1 MDNRK
6 KFGRYIRSLR
16 EKRGLTKRQAAIKM
30 GYKGLGTIHSVEAG
44 VSPLPIDRIHP
55 TAKLYKVDVEE
66 ILEQLKKYE
75 PDLYNKYMTLE
86 RDFADYLLH
95 QVKNFSKSKTVR
107 RLAGLS
113 LIIYKLSTK
122 NPDFQ
127 NTQVCEGIG
136 R

>member
-16 EKRGLTKRQAAIKM
+16 EKRGFTKRQAAIKM

-55 TAKLYKVDVEE
+55 IAKLYQADVEE
-66 ILEQLKKYE
+66 ILEMLKRYE
-75 PDLYNKYMTLE
+75 PDLYDKYMILE

-95 QVKNFSKSKTVR
+95 QVKNFSKSKTAR

-113 LIIYKLSTK
+113 LIIYRLSTK
-122 NPDFQ
+122 NPVE
-127 NTQVCEGIG
+127 NNQVCEGIS